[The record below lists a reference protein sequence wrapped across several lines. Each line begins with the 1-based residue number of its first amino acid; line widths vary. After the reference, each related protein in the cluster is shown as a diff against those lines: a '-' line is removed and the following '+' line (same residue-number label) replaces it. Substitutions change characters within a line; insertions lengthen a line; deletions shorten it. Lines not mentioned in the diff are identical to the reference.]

1 MYFATKNNITKE
13 IQKQDR
19 YLYESMGWTITTDGN
34 NPYDEYDY
42 DMVNDKGNCLQPITI
57 NGEVFQGYSSF
68 SCINTKT
75 YVEEPQRTLDGSIP
89 NINDYDTF
97 IVPRVKVS
105 FKYMTIQDFRRFLKA
120 ITPNEFPVTYYD
132 YEIDKIV
139 TYNMYCEPREMATIF
154 NKGYEILAVTGQEIS
169 LIATLNDV
177 NYLNIRYYDNS
188 IYVDEQ
194 TGENK
199 YYLFDVKQMVYGN
212 NYALSTGDDF
222 IHNTD
227 KKGYTYKLSTW
238 NTQPSGNGVQYLP
251 NSIITATNDIDLYAQ
266 WIESLTIYTITYV
279 MNGGENSTY
288 NPTNYNVESDTIRL
302 YNPRKTGYTFSGW
315 YTDSSFVE
323 SKKIT
328 EIKKGSYGNITIYAK
343 WVSN

>member
-1 MYFATKNNITKE
+1 
-13 IQKQDR
+13 
-19 YLYESMGWTITTDGN
+19 
-34 NPYDEYDY
+34 
-42 DMVNDKGNCLQPITI
+42 
-57 NGEVFQGYSSF
+57 
-68 SCINTKT
+68 
-75 YVEEPQRTLDGSIP
+75 
-89 NINDYDTF
+89 
-97 IVPRVKVS
+97 
-105 FKYMTIQDFRRFLKA
+105 
-120 ITPNEFPVTYYD
+120 
-132 YEIDKIV
+132 
-139 TYNMYCEPREMATIF
+139 
-154 NKGYEILAVTGQEIS
+154 
-169 LIATLNDV
+169 
-177 NYLNIRYYDNS
+177 
-188 IYVDEQ
+188 
-194 TGENK
+194 
-199 YYLFDVKQMVYGN
+199 MVYGN

-266 WIESLTIYTITYV
+266 WYESLTIYTITYV

-328 EIKKGSYGNITIYAK
+328 ERKKGSYGNITIYAK